1 MIDIQNRSSL
11 DNYLNPPSFWYLSNS
26 FDEFASVSQLWRQSL
41 RRCLRWTAAATQLPG
56 SPGRCETTDRRS
68 PLGWERKT
76 WWCWFSGDGW
86 CSLSWCTAWRRSI
99 VKNDPVHWV
108 TGMIPYFENGL
119 DIAAIT
125 ATRVFPNQLSMTG
138 MLLVGSSKPLFLR
151 KQSKT

>member
-1 MIDIQNRSSL
+1 VIDIQNRSSL

-108 TGMIPYFENGL
+108 TGMILQGTPEIFSGAGAENQPGHRRPQSQNQGLLRGRCLKGRYF
-119 DIAAIT
+119 
-125 ATRVFPNQLSMTG
+125 V
-138 MLLVGSSKPLFLR
+138 
-151 KQSKT
+151 